1 MPMAEAAEQVDYAAT
16 AFLILCASLVLL
28 MTTPGLALF
37 YGGMTRTKSVLNMM
51 MMSFGAMGVV
61 GIIYVLYG
69 YSMSFGTE
77 NLAGVIANPFE
88 KFGLAGTDAVINPFG
103 YEGYGNIPELAFVG
117 FQLTFAVITVA
128 LISGAVADRV
138 KFSTWLAFA
147 GLWVTFAYFPIAH
160 MVWGGG
166 LLSGAEDGLAAAV
179 YGVTDGVANVAP
191 IDFAGG
197 TVVHINAG
205 MAGLVLAL
213 VVGQRL
219 GFGKVSMRPHNVPLT
234 MIGAGLLWFGWF
246 GFNAGSE
253 LAADG
258 TAALVWVNT
267 TAATCAAMMGWLVV
281 EKVRDGHATSVGAAS
296 GVVAG
301 LVAITPACGALSP
314 LGSIVLGV
322 VAGGLS
328 ALAVGLKFRLGYDDS
343 LDVVGVHLVAG
354 LWGTIGAG
362 LLATST
368 GLFYGGGIDQTG
380 RPDPRRP
387 LHARHL
393 GRRHPRHR
401 AGPQGHDRLAGP
413 RGRRGRRHRPDRA
426 RRVRLRHEQPRRSDG
441 RQRVRRTRRRRRRV
455 HVREEP
461 RRSQLMK
468 LVTAIIKPHQL
479 DEVKEALEAFGI
491 QGMTISEAHG
501 YGRQRGHSEVYRGAE
516 YTVDFVPKSRVEIL
530 VDDMDAS
537 SRRRRHPQGRPDRP
551 DR

>member
-1 MPMAEAAEQVDYAAT
+1 MSTPLMPLAEAAEQVDYAAT

-138 KFSTWLAFA
+138 KFSTWLVFA

-205 MAGLVLAL
+205 MAALVLAL

-234 MIGAGLLWFGWF
+234 MIGAGLLWVGWF

-314 LGSIVLGV
+314 LGSIALGV

-368 GLFYGGGIDQTG
+368 GLFYGGGIDQTVVQVLVALSTLVISGVVTLVIALALKATIGWRVAEDVEVAGIDQTEHAESAYDMNSRGG
-380 RPDPRRP
+380 RM
-387 LHARHL
+387 
-393 GRRHPRHR
+393 GVS
-401 AGPQGHDRLAGP
+401 GFGGHDDTVA
-413 RGRRGRRHRPDRA
+413 
-426 RRVRLRHEQPRRSDG
+426 ES
-441 RQRVRRTRRRRRRV
+441 T
-455 HVREEP
+455 
-461 RRSQLMK
+461 STK
-468 LVTAIIKPHQL
+468 N
-479 DEVKEALEAFGI
+479 LEG
-491 QGMTISEAHG
+491 
-501 YGRQRGHSEVYRGAE
+501 
-516 YTVDFVPKSRVEIL
+516 
-530 VDDMDAS
+530 AS
-537 SRRRRHPQGRPDRP
+537 S
-551 DR
+551 

>member
-1 MPMAEAAEQVDYAAT
+1 MPMAEAAEQVDHAAT

-205 MAGLVLAL
+205 MAALVLAL

-234 MIGAGLLWFGWF
+234 MIGAGLLWVGWF
-246 GFNAGSE
+246 GFNASSE

-314 LGSIVLGV
+314 LGSIALGV

-362 LLATST
+362 LLATTT
-368 GLFYGGGIDQTG
+368 GLFYGGGIDQTVVQVLVALSTLVISGVVTLVIALALKATIGWRVAEDVEVAGIDQTEHAESAYDMNSRGG
-380 RPDPRRP
+380 RM
-387 LHARHL
+387 
-393 GRRHPRHR
+393 GVS
-401 AGPQGHDRLAGP
+401 GFGGHDDTVA
-413 RGRRGRRHRPDRA
+413 
-426 RRVRLRHEQPRRSDG
+426 ES
-441 RQRVRRTRRRRRRV
+441 T
-455 HVREEP
+455 
-461 RRSQLMK
+461 STK
-468 LVTAIIKPHQL
+468 N
-479 DEVKEALEAFGI
+479 LEG
-491 QGMTISEAHG
+491 
-501 YGRQRGHSEVYRGAE
+501 
-516 YTVDFVPKSRVEIL
+516 
-530 VDDMDAS
+530 AS
-537 SRRRRHPQGRPDRP
+537 S
-551 DR
+551 